1 MSGTTRNRATR
12 NRATGADTS
21 GTGTAT
27 GTVMGTVTGT
37 RTATSDPATREARLL
52 PSGATLVTEVR
63 PGAASAAAGWFVRV
77 GSRDEPARHAGI
89 SHALEHLA
97 FKGTDAWDADQLNQR
112 LDALGARSNAYTGED
127 RTAYYGS
134 VLPEHLSDL
143 NELLAALLRPALRES
158 DVALERGVILEE
170 IAMADDDPES
180 RAADLVAAAAFG
192 DHPLGRPILGTRD
205 SVAALSAADLR
216 AWHAATYR
224 PDRLVVVLSGRV
236 DVDAEARRVDALVRR
251 LKETDAPRGS
261 PRPVARTAPAWHAG
275 ATRRG
280 DTSLR
285 RSYGASLA
293 PGVPQDDPRRIAAEL
308 LAQVLGEPGHGQLHW
323 ALVDE
328 GLADQAGL
336 LHEAGDGFGSYGGWF
351 ETRARDEARVRE
363 LFVRTLRE
371 AQDAPL
377 DPDAWARAARTMATD
392 VALQAETPYGR
403 LMALGDA
410 WIERGELHDPAA
422 EVACILA
429 TPPEDGQALL
439 AERPFDAGT
448 WVTLGP
454 AHDPGGGSR
463 TGDDRVDAHPPRVP

>member
-1 MSGTTRNRATR
+1 MTPGDGVTLGDEVARQV
-12 NRATGADTS
+12 
-21 GTGTAT
+21 TAQ
-27 GTVMGTVTGT
+27 G
-37 RTATSDPATREARLL
+37 TREARVL

-63 PGAASAAAGWFVRV
+63 PDAASAAAGWFVNV
-77 GSRDEPARHAGI
+77 GSRDEPASHAGI

-97 FKGTDAWDADQLNQR
+97 FKGTDDWDAYELNQR

-134 VLPEHLSDL
+134 VLPEHLPAL
-143 NELLAALLRPALRES
+143 NELLAALLRPALRED
-158 DVALERGVILEE
+158 DVALERSVILEE

-192 DHPLGRPILGTRD
+192 EHPLGRPILGTRD
-205 SVAALSAADLR
+205 SVAALTAADLR

-224 PDRLVVVLSGRV
+224 PDRLVIVLSGRV
-236 DVDAEARRVDALVRR
+236 DVDAEAERVDALVRR
-251 LKETDAPRGS
+251 LTEMAPPLGEDPPVPVGRAS
-261 PRPVARTAPAWHAG
+261 PLWRPGTARHG
-275 ATRRG
+275 DRRV
-280 DTSLR
+280 R
-285 RSYGASLA
+285 RAYGALLA
-293 PGVPQDDPRRIAAEL
+293 PGLPQDDPRRIAATL
-308 LAQVLGEPGHGQLHW
+308 LAQVLGEPGHGRLHW

-336 LHEAGDGFGSYGGWF
+336 LHEAGDGFGTYGGWF
-351 ETRARDEARVRE
+351 ETRARDETRVRE

-377 DPDAWARAARTMATD
+377 DPDAWASAARTLATD

-410 WIERGELHDPAA
+410 WIERGELHDPAD
-422 EVACILA
+422 EVARILA
-429 TPPEDGQALL
+429 TPPEAGQALL
-439 AERPFDAGT
+439 DERPFDQAT

-454 AHDPGGGSR
+454 LLGTEARSG
-463 TGDDRVDAHPPRVP
+463 TETDRVDAHPLRVP

>member
-1 MSGTTRNRATR
+1 MPDLLRE
-12 NRATGADTS
+12 
-21 GTGTAT
+21 
-27 GTVMGTVTGT
+27 VT
-37 RTATSDPATREARLL
+37 RTVTREARVL
-52 PSGATLVTEVR
+52 PTGATLVTEVR
-63 PGAASAAAGWFVRV
+63 PDAASAAAGWFVRV
-77 GSRDEPARHAGI
+77 GSRDEPASHAGI

-97 FKGTDAWDADQLNQR
+97 FKGTDDWDAYELNQR

-134 VLPEHLSDL
+134 VLPEHLPNL
-143 NELLAALLRPALRES
+143 NELLAALLRPALREA

-205 SVAALSAADLR
+205 SVAALTAADLR
-216 AWHAATYR
+216 AWHGATYR

-236 DVDAEARRVDALVRR
+236 NVDAESRRVDALVRW
-251 LKETDAPRGS
+251 LSEMDPALGEADP
-261 PRPVARTAPAWHAG
+261 PRPGGRAAPVWRPGTARHGDRTV
-275 ATRRG
+275 RRA
-280 DTSLR
+280 
-285 RSYGASLA
+285 YGALLA
-293 PGVPQDDPRRIAAEL
+293 PGVPQDDPRRIAATL
-308 LAQVLGEPGHGQLHW
+308 LAQVLGEPGHGELHW

-336 LHEAGDGFGSYGGWF
+336 LHEAGDGFGTYGGWF
-351 ETRARDEARVRE
+351 ETRARDEARVQE

-371 AQDAPL
+371 AQDAPV
-377 DPDAWARAARTMATD
+377 DRDAWERAARTLATD

-422 EVACILA
+422 EVAGILA
-429 TPPEDGQALL
+429 TPPEAGRSLL
-439 AERPFDAGT
+439 DARPFDAPVL
-448 WVTLGP
+448 VTLGP
-454 AHDPGGGSR
+454 ELGHETGS
-463 TGDDRVDAHPPRVP
+463 DAESDRVDAHSLRLR